1 MDSSNVFPTPAG
13 PGRVPLAKNGHF
25 ARRPAEGNSQ
35 KLRQSF
41 GKTQPFHDCSQAGEQ
56 YFLDLGGNIKK
67 GPTSKSSSC
76 YCGPAFQKFEKKLE
90 KDKQVLDLKPQWLFV
105 HGLHVVHLQEL
116 LKHIDNSHSKL
127 DNKISHLERK
137 TRDQLF
143 NLNQTMKESF
153 ASERFDSLSQ
163 CQI

>member
-1 MDSSNVFPTPAG
+1 M
-13 PGRVPLAKNGHF
+13 
-25 ARRPAEGNSQ
+25 
-35 KLRQSF
+35 
-41 GKTQPFHDCSQAGEQ
+41 QPFHDCSQAGEQ

-105 HGLHVVHLQEL
+105 HVLHVLHLQEL

-153 ASERFDSLSQ
+153 ASERFDSLSYIIKSEFNEILDR
-163 CQI
+163 CNANDMFVPAGLSVWTEWTAEL

>member
-1 MDSSNVFPTPAG
+1 M
-13 PGRVPLAKNGHF
+13 AKFWQNAALYDF
-25 ARRPAEGNSQ
+25 
-35 KLRQSF
+35 
-41 GKTQPFHDCSQAGEQ
+41 SQAGEQ

-105 HGLHVVHLQEL
+105 HVLHVVHLQEL

-153 ASERFDSLSQ
+153 ASERFDSLSY
-163 CQI
+163 IVKSELTKSLIVIT